1 MQNEIE
7 QTPQAS
13 NQPGETIIAG
23 ANNEDQLDGFRSAA
37 ASTDSASA
45 TEYGTQ
51 PSTGDEHTDFE
62 NASQDI
68 DADNLNDATP
78 QNQDPSGADLG
89 GITNLSLDQLKAE
102 GDNNN

>member
-1 MQNEIE
+1 MLNENE
-7 QTPQAS
+7 QTPQDS
-13 NQPGETIIAG
+13 NQPGKTIIAG
-23 ANNEDQLDGFRSAA
+23 ANNEDQLNVFRDTA
-37 ASTDSASA
+37 ASTDGRLA

-51 PSTGDEHTDFE
+51 PGTGDENADIE

-68 DADNLNDATP
+68 DGDNLSDAT
-78 QNQDPSGADLG
+78 QNDEANSGANLG